1 VADVLAKASRI
12 DLAER
17 VDRLEEDRCL
27 RAEVGM
33 IVLLVPMFADNGS
46 LVKKW
51 SEVDDVVEATDAVCA
66 RSADSSR
73 VRRLTYRL
81 LAMFAQ

>member
-1 VADVLAKASRI
+1 MADVLARLSLI

-17 VDRLEEDRCL
+17 VDRFDEDRCL

-33 IVLLVPMFADNGS
+33 TVLLVPMLVERGS

-51 SEVDDVVEATDAVCA
+51 SEVEDVVEATDAV
-66 RSADSSR
+66 
-73 VRRLTYRL
+73 
-81 LAMFAQ
+81 